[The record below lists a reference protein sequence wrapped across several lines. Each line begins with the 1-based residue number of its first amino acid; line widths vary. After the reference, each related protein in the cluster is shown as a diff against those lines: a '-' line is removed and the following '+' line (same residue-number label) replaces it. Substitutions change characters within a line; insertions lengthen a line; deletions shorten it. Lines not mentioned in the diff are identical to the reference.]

1 MVRWSAQEGEK
12 VTCGTHKP
20 AAQQRGIA
28 ERGGVGDHEAARGE
42 QLLGGADAAEELT
55 GEGVGHSEPLLL
67 PPCPQRDPPLVSLL
81 PTLWC
86 ASIRAPASA
95 AVAPGG
101 SGRRVE
107 EKAEPAEV
115 LVGAEDG
122 CRQWNT
128 AALRALL
135 AGHGG
140 CGGALSISIPEL

>member
-1 MVRWSAQEGEK
+1 MARADQRRE
-12 VTCGTHKP
+12 
-20 AAQQRGIA
+20 QRGIA
-28 ERGGVGDHEAARGE
+28 GQDDDGDREASRDE
-42 QLLGGADAAEELT
+42 QLLGGADVAEELT
-55 GEGVGHSEPLLL
+55 GEGVGHLEPLLL
-67 PPCPQRDPPLVSLL
+67 PPRPQHDPQLVSLL

-128 AALRALL
+128 VAL
-135 AGHGG
+135 
-140 CGGALSISIPEL
+140 